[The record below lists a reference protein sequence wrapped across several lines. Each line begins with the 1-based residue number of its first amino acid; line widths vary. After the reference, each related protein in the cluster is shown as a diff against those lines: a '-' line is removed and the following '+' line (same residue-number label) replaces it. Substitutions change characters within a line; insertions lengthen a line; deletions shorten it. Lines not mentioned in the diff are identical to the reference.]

1 MILLE
6 KFLIQLE
13 ASLDEDIMIT
23 NRSKNQI
30 LYSLIVEPNHL
41 LEYWK
46 QIKRLQMVARTF
58 MALYLRLF
66 SGLSEQFLTIITN
79 NLLNLTDKDLNQDRR
94 IENLEKMFFKKLWL
108 LYESESEE
116 DKICT

>member
-41 LEYWK
+41 LEY
-46 QIKRLQMVARTF
+46 
-58 MALYLRLF
+58 
-66 SGLSEQFLTIITN
+66 
-79 NLLNLTDKDLNQDRR
+79 
-94 IENLEKMFFKKLWL
+94 
-108 LYESESEE
+108 
-116 DKICT
+116 